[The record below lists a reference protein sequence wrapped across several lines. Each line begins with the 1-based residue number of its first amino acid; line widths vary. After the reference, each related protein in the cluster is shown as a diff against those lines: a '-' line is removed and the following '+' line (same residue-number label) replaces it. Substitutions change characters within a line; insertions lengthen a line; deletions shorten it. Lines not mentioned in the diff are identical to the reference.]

1 MVLIFFGLFILSP
14 ALHAMSLF
22 DTLINSSPLV
32 NAHYFHDGSSHSL
45 TEQLASQDRTQHP
58 LIFKQT
64 FDKLGENRYEL
75 TYSVK
80 ALRDSVRLR
89 HLEFIMDLPIQGQN
103 MMAEGFQSWSMSK
116 EMDSNSRLSSIPT
129 IVAWKTKFDLQSDS
143 PFYNYSGKPGVIH
156 SNGYT
161 YFRDPEGDVLFLGS
175 VSENTGYTY
184 FQADLNKGHFSIYKD
199 IDGKNLAKGESLSIK
214 IYLDHRKDMSAI
226 WKDYSAYYP
235 KQTKAIHRPLTGWT
249 SWYNTY
255 EKVTEADVL
264 DSLNAIKRHEYPI
277 DLFQID
283 DGYETAIGD
292 WLDVDSEK
300 FPRGMQILATE
311 IKEAGYMPGLWLA
324 PFAVGVDSKIVKEHQ
339 NWIVT
344 DSQGNF
350 LTAGPNWGGF
360 YSIDIY
366 NPEVRGYLQQVFDV
380 ALEEWGYEMLKL
392 DFLFAAAMIPRNGKS
407 RGEIMWD
414 AIELIQELTH
424 DRAIILGSGVP
435 LPSAWGRLDYCRISN
450 DASPWWDNSVLR
462 LANVR
467 ERVSTRNAL
476 VSTLHR
482 WPMQSMFGT
491 DPDVFFIRSENNK
504 LTNDERYTLF
514 SVNVILG
521 QMALMSDNVDTYSD
535 SEHKLYASLFPKAE
549 TDIDAVSQISPDV
562 YQLSYHSQHH
572 DYITYVNLSPLP
584 YSFDLPDHHYFEQD
598 NVLLSEQVF
607 WHNPGD
613 KLDLRPHQTRTL
625 LHVKDGFA
633 GSTGHIIPGWEIENW
648 EQSDDG
654 LKVVLRGSRKNENF
668 KLYIHSDQDDLPETI
683 HVNDKETSVERLSL
697 EGDLNI
703 GQVMV

>member
-1 MVLIFFGLFILSP
+1 
-14 ALHAMSLF
+14 
-22 DTLINSSPLV
+22 
-32 NAHYFHDGSSHSL
+32 
-45 TEQLASQDRTQHP
+45 
-58 LIFKQT
+58 
-64 FDKLGENRYEL
+64 
-75 TYSVK
+75 
-80 ALRDSVRLR
+80 
-89 HLEFIMDLPIQGQN
+89 
-103 MMAEGFQSWSMSK
+103 MMAEGFQSWSLSK

-129 IVAWKTKFDLQSDS
+129 LVAWKTKFDLQSDS

-161 YFRDPEGDVLFLGS
+161 YFRDPEEENILFLGS

-184 FQADLNKGHFSIYKD
+184 FQADMNKGHFSIYKD
-199 IDGKNLAKGESLSIK
+199 IDGKNLAKGETLAIK
-214 IYLDHRKDMSAI
+214 IYLDYREDMSAI
-226 WKDYSAYYP
+226 WKDYAAYYP
-235 KQTKAIHRPLTGWT
+235 KQTKAPRRPLTGWT

-255 EKVTEADVL
+255 EKITESDVL
-264 DSLNAIKRHEYPI
+264 DNLNAIKEHKYPI

-311 IKEAGYMPGLWLA
+311 IKEAGYLPGLWLA
-324 PFAVGVDSKIVKEHQ
+324 PFAVGVDSNIVKEHKS
-339 NWIVT
+339 WIVT
-344 DSQGNF
+344 DSQGNL

-380 ALEEWGYEMLKL
+380 VIEEWGYGMLKL

-414 AIELIQELTH
+414 AIELIQELTN
-424 DRAIILGSGVP
+424 DRAILLGSGVP
-435 LPSAWGRLDYCRISN
+435 LPSTWGRLDYCRISN

-467 ERVSTRNAL
+467 ERVSTSNAL

-504 LTNDERYTLF
+504 LTEDERHTLF
-514 SVNVILG
+514 AINVILG

-549 TDIDAVSQISPDV
+549 TEVDAVRQISPDV
-562 YQLSYHSQHH
+562 YQISYHSHRH
-572 DYITYVNLSPLP
+572 NYSTYINLSPVPHSLKLSDR
-584 YSFDLPDHHYFEQD
+584 YYFEQD
-598 NVLLSEQVF
+598 NVLLSGQVV
-607 WHNPGD
+607 WHKPSD
-613 KLDLRPHQTRTL
+613 TIELRPHQTRTL
-625 LHVKDGFA
+625 LHIENGFA

-648 EQSDDG
+648 EGSEEG
-654 LKVVLRGSRKNENF
+654 LKIEIRGSLKNENF
-668 KLYIHSDQDDLPETI
+668 KIFIHNGEGMLPETVYI
-683 HVNDKETSVERLSL
+683 NGEEADVEHISV
-697 EGDLNI
+697 EGDLHI
-703 GQVMV
+703 GQVVV